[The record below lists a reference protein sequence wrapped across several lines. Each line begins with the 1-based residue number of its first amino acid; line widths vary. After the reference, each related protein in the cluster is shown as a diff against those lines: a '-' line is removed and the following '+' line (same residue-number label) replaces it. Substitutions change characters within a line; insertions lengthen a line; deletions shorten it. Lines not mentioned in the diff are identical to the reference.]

1 MSESAMPPAMPP
13 AGPPTG
19 PRVLVTGGAGYIGS
33 HTCVSLVAAGYRPV
47 VLDNLSNSSAVAVDR
62 VRELTGFD
70 VPFVEGDVRDR
81 DLVAGILEEHEVAAV
96 IHFAAFKAVGES
108 VERPLAY
115 FDNNISG
122 TIRLLEAMSTAGV
135 GALVFS
141 SSCTVYG
148 DPARVPVDES
158 APRSAANPYGR
169 TKLVMEELIE
179 TLCAVDARFSS
190 LLLRY
195 FNPVGAHASGRIG
208 EDPRGVPGNLMP
220 FVAQVAVGRR
230 PRLQVFGGDWP
241 TRDGTGVRDYIHV
254 MDLAEAHVAAVRVLL
269 NETSGGQVRAV
280 NLGTG
285 QGCSVLEVVRAFEA
299 ASGRT
304 VPYDVVARRPGDI
317 AEVYADPTLA
327 RSLLGWEARR
337 TLAEMCADAWRWQS
351 ENPEGFEPTIPSPN
365 T

>member
-1 MSESAMPPAMPP
+1 MKI
-13 AGPPTG
+13 
-19 PRVLVTGGAGYIGS
+19 LVTGGAGYIGS
-33 HTCVSLVAAGYRPV
+33 HTAERLCAAGYAPV
-47 VLDNLSNSSAVAVDR
+47 ILDNLSNSSPVAVDR
-62 VRELTGFD
+62 VRELTGQT
-70 VPFVEGDVRDR
+70 VPFVEGDIRDVPLVERVLR
-81 DLVAGILEEHEVAAV
+81 DHKIGAV

-122 TIRLLEAMSTAGV
+122 TIGLLEGMSRAGV

-148 DPARVPVDES
+148 DPAEVPVRES

-179 TLCAVDARFSS
+179 ELCRADARFSS
-190 LLLRY
+190 ILLRY
-195 FNPVGAHASGRIG
+195 FNPVGAHPSGRMG

-230 PRLQVFGGDWP
+230 PRLQVFGSDWP

-254 MDLAEAHVAAVRVLL
+254 MDLAEAHVAAVQVLL
-269 NETSGGQVRAV
+269 DRIPGGAVEAV

-285 QGCSVLEVVRAFEA
+285 RGCSVLEVVRAFEA
-299 ASGRT
+299 ASGRP
-304 VPYDVVARRPGDI
+304 VPYDQVGRRPGDI
-317 AEVYADPTLA
+317 AEVFADPSYA
-327 RSLLGWEARR
+327 RTLLGWEARR
-337 TLAEMCADAWRWQS
+337 GLAAMCEDAWRWQS
-351 ENPEGFEPTIPSPN
+351 ENPLGYEGEVQS
-365 T
+365 